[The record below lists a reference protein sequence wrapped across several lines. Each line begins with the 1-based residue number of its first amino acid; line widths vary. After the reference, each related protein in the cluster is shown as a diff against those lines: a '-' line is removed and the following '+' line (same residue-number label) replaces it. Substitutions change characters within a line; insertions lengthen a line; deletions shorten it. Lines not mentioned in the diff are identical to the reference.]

1 MRTRKLV
8 TALTT
13 LSIALAITA
22 CSGKSNNGT
31 DINTTTDSSI
41 SGSTE
46 SSQAANKTH
55 PPATEKNLAP
65 YFWT

>member
-22 CSGKSNNGT
+22 CSGKGNNGT
-31 DINTTTDSSI
+31 DINTTTEQQHI
-41 SGSTE
+41 RLHRKQL
-46 SSQAANKTH
+46 SQYRH
-55 PPATEKNLAP
+55 LYEHR
-65 YFWT
+65 

>member
-1 MRTRKLV
+1 MRTRKLF

-22 CSGKSNNGT
+22 CSGKSNNST

-41 SGSTE
+41 SVTTE
-46 SSQAANKTH
+46 RVKHRDTFEVS
-55 PPATEKNLAP
+55 EKAI
-65 YFWT
+65 TART